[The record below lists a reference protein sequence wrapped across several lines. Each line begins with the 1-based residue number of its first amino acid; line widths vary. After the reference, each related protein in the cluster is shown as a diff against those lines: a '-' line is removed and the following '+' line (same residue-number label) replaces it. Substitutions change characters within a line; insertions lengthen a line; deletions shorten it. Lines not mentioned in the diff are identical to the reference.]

1 MKITPFKWIKAIL
14 ETCDNPDG
22 YILLYRK
29 GVRIGAIQPQT
40 NKYTSKKDVVHEL
53 EWEDYPTES
62 NWDYVGEDETPV
74 YVLWVG
80 NLAIEFDRFEVFWI

>member
-1 MKITPFKWIKAIL
+1 MIKPFNWIKAIL

-22 YILLYRK
+22 YIMLYRK
-29 GVRIGAIQPQT
+29 GVRIGTIQPQT
-40 NKYTSKKDVVHEL
+40 NKYTTIKDVVHEL

-62 NWDYVGEDETPV
+62 SWDYVSDEEFEPF

-80 NLAIEFDRFEVFWI
+80 NLAIEFDKFEVRWI